1 MSNGLTAVRALQ
13 PLQHA
18 GYAGD
23 FLPRRQKRAPYHQ
36 DRQAKRASGVQLGLR
51 AAAPCV
57 LAHHNVHPVLAQQ
70 GDVACHIEGAARDN
84 GRVVWQ
90 RWQSV
95 GLVDQAQDVMV
106 LRLTREG
113 GQMHPAHRQH
123 HTLRRTAQRR
133 CGARQ
138 IGHALP
144 VVTVAW
150 KPGVAC
156 KCQQRNPNLLAG
168 SDGMATHTRSKGVSG
183 VHHMSDF
190 VTLQIVRQ
198 TWHTAEAA
206 DAHCNWLH
214 TRLGHPTR
222 IRQRGAVP
230 PFGQNTGQRACFG
243 RAAQDQDIA
252 YD

>member
-1 MSNGLTAVRALQ
+1 MSNGLTTVRALQ
-13 PLQHA
+13 PLQHV

-23 FLPRRQKRAPYHQ
+23 FLPRRQKRPPHHQ
-36 DRQAKRASGVQLGLR
+36 DGQAKRARGVQLGLR

-70 GDVACHIEGAARDN
+70 GDVACHIEGAARDD

-90 RWQSV
+90 RWQSL

-106 LRLTREG
+106 LWLTREG

-123 HTLRRTAQRR
+123 HTLGRTAQR
-133 CGARQ
+133 CGGAWQ
-138 IGHALP
+138 ISHALP
-144 VVTVAW
+144 EVAMAGV
-150 KPGVAC
+150 PGVAC
-156 KCQQRNPNLLAG
+156 KSQQRNPNLLAG

-183 VHHMSDF
+183 VHYMRHL
-190 VTLQIVRQ
+190 VALQIVRQ
-198 TWHTAEAA
+198 PWHTAEAA
-206 DAHCNWLH
+206 DTHCNRLR
-214 TRLGHPTR
+214 TRLGHPTG